1 MSDAILLAVPVLPFA
16 GALVLAR
23 WTRLHPLLAGAVAA
37 LPVGALALIV
47 AGAAMSEAAVP
58 VGIVA
63 ALVAAVPG
71 MLGGFAGWLLR
82 QRRIRRD
89 RTG

>member
-1 MSDAILLAVPVLPFA
+1 MSDAILLALPVLPFA

-23 WTRLHPLLAGAVAA
+23 WTRLHPLLAGGVAG
-37 LPVGALALIV
+37 LPVGALMFLV
-47 AGAAMSEAAVP
+47 AGTAMSPAAVP
-58 VGIVA
+58 VAVVA
-63 ALVAAVPG
+63 AGVAAVPG

-89 RTG
+89 GMR

>member
-1 MSDAILLAVPVLPFA
+1 MSAAVLLAVPVLPFA

-23 WTRLHPLLAGAVAA
+23 WGRMHPLLAG
-37 LPVGALALIV
+37 
-47 AGAAMSEAAVP
+47 
-58 VGIVA
+58 
-63 ALVAAVPG
+63 AVPG